1 MANPAKELT
10 ETLRTVVE
18 SERQEKIA
26 ALAFEFWLARAFRNG
41 SPETDWL
48 RAHHEVRRKM
58 GTTSRRKTTTKLFLV
73 QPRTSQPSMV

>member
-48 RAHHEVRRKM
+48 RAHHEVRRKWERLQE
-58 GTTSRRKTTTKLFLV
+58 GKQPRNRFLV